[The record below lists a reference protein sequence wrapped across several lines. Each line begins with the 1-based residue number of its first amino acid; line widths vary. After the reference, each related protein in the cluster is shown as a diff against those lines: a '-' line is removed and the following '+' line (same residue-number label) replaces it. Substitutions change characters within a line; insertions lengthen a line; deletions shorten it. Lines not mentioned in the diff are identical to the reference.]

1 MKNKCKQLVASLI
14 FPILI
19 IILSI
24 ILFFV
29 FIYSSWSEVDIGSQI
44 IVLCPLLGGIV
55 SALITMIL
63 KVDTSQYTKHRIN
76 MFIVNIILCAL
87 SWILLFLFFIE
98 ILILFVPIL
107 LCIFEYIYLFDKAK
121 RIREIIV
128 LFFSDPLI
136 YYLIIIIVF
145 IIDFSNSQLF
155 SNFHS

>member
-1 MKNKCKQLVASLI
+1 MVMSLI
-14 FPILI
+14 FPLLIVFSSPILHMIFVDQSLSKEDVGIQIMVVCPI
-19 IILSI
+19 IGGILSI
-24 ILFFV
+24 
-29 FIYSSWSEVDIGSQI
+29 
-44 IVLCPLLGGIV
+44 
-55 SALITMIL
+55 LITMIL

-136 YYLIIIIVF
+136 YYIIVIIVF
-145 IIDFSNSQLF
+145 IIKLSNSELF
-155 SNFHS
+155 SNFPS